1 METPQNK
8 KYIGITIGPIDRI
21 MTYTKSLKSFWAAS
35 YLMSYIG
42 KTLVSP
48 FFNEKNKRN
57 FLKPH
62 LDAKM
67 CDIKDG
73 IGRFPDQYIF
83 EAEENDFDDLI
94 KSRNSLFDSLSTDI
108 SNVLDKKT
116 QQEAIQTY
124 LQNTIKIYICELN
137 DINQTISVV
146 DLVQQQLDAMECMD
160 CFMAKESKNYLE
172 LYFDK
177 INKSEL
183 LLKDAFGDN
192 NINGRIFETLIEF
205 SAQGSGKK
213 QNELFNDSIVASL
226 PAKYKYVAYV
236 CADGDNVGKAIGA
249 LGVEMSNKLLEF
261 NQEVGNTVK
270 TKNGRVI
277 YAGGDDLLFLS
288 QVDSVFDLIVDIDNL
303 FAEKILT
310 EDIKQKLNNNNLPLP
325 SMSYG
330 VYISYYKHPMGEALA
345 AANNLLYKAKNNG
358 RNRIEFA
365 IRKHSGQSIESFIDK
380 NNDFS
385 DFIKIINVFIG
396 NDPKSDTTA
405 ESQSQQQS
413 SDSKKENDNLFL
425 HSLSHFL
432 MTHID
437 VINHIL
443 STDVN
448 LLDNYFN
455 HTFDDNSHEK
465 YKSIVT
471 SICLLL
477 KKLASSCDN
486 KKDAINQ
493 VYSLLRYVELVI
505 AKKN

>member
-1 METPQNK
+1 MKTQQNK
-8 KYIGITIGPIDRI
+8 KYIAITIGPIDRI

-48 FFNEKNKRN
+48 FFNEKNKHN

-62 LDAKM
+62 LS
-67 CDIKDG
+67 DIMWSTRDG

-83 EAEENDFDDLI
+83 EAEENDFKDLI
-94 KSRNSLFDSLSTDI
+94 KSRNSLFDSLSADI
-108 SNVLDKKT
+108 SKVLNID
-116 QQEAIQTY
+116 ENIINTY

-146 DLVQQQLDAMECMD
+146 DQVQHQLDAMECMD
-160 CFMAKESKNYLE
+160 CFMAKESQNENYLE

-192 NINGRIFETLIEF
+192 FKDVFTKGRLFETLIEF

-213 QNELFNDSIVASL
+213 QNELFTDSIVASL

-249 LGVEMSNKLLEF
+249 LGVDMSNKLLAF

-288 QVDSVFDLIVDIDNL
+288 QVDSVFDLIDEIDKL

-310 EDIKQKLNNNNLPLP
+310 DDIRQKLNNNNLPLP

-330 VYISYYKHPMGEALA
+330 VYISYHKHPMGEALA
-345 AANNLLYKAKNNG
+345 AAENLLSTAKKQG
-358 RNRIEFA
+358 RNRIEF
-365 IRKHSGQSIESFIDK
+365 IMRKHSGQSIVSFVDK
-380 NNDFS
+380 N
-385 DFIKIINVFIG
+385 
-396 NDPKSDTTA
+396 KSSLLSKFVELKNKFYTT
-405 ESQSQQQS
+405 SQ
-413 SDSKKENDNLFL
+413 ENDLFL
-425 HSLSHFL
+425 HSFSHFL
-432 MTHID
+432 CNHTD
-437 VINHIL
+437 VICHLL
-443 STDVN
+443 SYDKSQ
-448 LLDNYFN
+448 LLTNYFDS
-455 HTFDDNSHEK
+455 TFDDSAHNN
-465 YKSIVT
+465 YKEIIKTLIS
-471 SICLLL
+471 LLWSL
-477 KKLASSCDN
+477 SQSVGDKKSM
-486 KKDAINQ
+486 AINQ
-493 VYSLLRYVELVI
+493 LYAMLRYVELI
-505 AKKN
+505 ISKN

>member
-1 METPQNK
+1 MKTQQNK

-42 KTLVSP
+42 KTLVIP
-48 FFNEKNKRN
+48 LFKEKKRV

-67 CDIKDG
+67 WDIKDG

-83 EAEENDFDDLI
+83 EAAENDFDDLI
-94 KSRNSLFDSLSTDI
+94 KTRNSLFDSLSADI
-108 SNVLDKKT
+108 SKVLNID
-116 QQEAIQTY
+116 ENIINTY

-146 DLVQQQLDAMECMD
+146 DQVQQQLDAMECMD
-160 CFMAKESKNYLE
+160 CFMVKESKNYLE

-183 LLKDAFGDN
+183 LLTDAFGDN

-205 SAQGSGKK
+205 SAQGSGEKD
-213 QNELFNDSIVASL
+213 LFNDSIVASL

-249 LGVEMSNKLLEF
+249 LGVDMSNKLLEF

-288 QVDSVFDLIVDIDNL
+288 QVNSVFDLIAEIDKL

-310 EDIKQKLNNNNLPLP
+310 EDIKQKLNNSNLPLP

-385 DFIKIINVFIG
+385 YFIKIINVFIG
-396 NDPKSDTTA
+396 NDSKSDTTA

-477 KKLASSCDN
+477 KKMASSCDN
-486 KKDAINQ
+486 KKDTINQ